1 MSDNHS
7 QTKDDTSASG
17 RLMRESGKLSVLTM
31 ISRVLGL
38 IRDATRANL
47 MGTGLLGEA
56 FTVSFNTP
64 NLFRRL
70 LAEGSM
76 SVALIPTLRTYL
88 SEGDDKS
95 TEEFLSATFTVL
107 IILVG
112 MIVALG
118 IAGSTAMT
126 NLYAS
131 VGRQPDIAFDTLETA
146 LLMRIM
152 FPFLA
157 LVSIAAFLQGI
168 LNAHGVFGPSGMAPI
183 LFNICFIVVPVVL
196 GGVFGNP
203 ARAMAVGVLV
213 GGLAQALCQL
223 PAVIKS
229 GSRFRFVPLLSALRN
244 PGMRKVLT
252 LVAPTILGMAAYE
265 LNAFVSTA
273 LAAGVGAATSIGL
286 SIRLQELVLGVF
298 VVSVGTVLLPELS
311 GLAGEG
317 KWGLFV
323 SRFKLALEAV
333 MLVSVPVAVFSMVAR
348 VDIVILLF
356 KRGAFDDASVVMT
369 ADAFFFHTLGLIF
382 IAANR
387 IIAPVFYARK
397 DTRNPT
403 WAGMAAF
410 GVNILVAMALS
421 PLMRG
426 PGIALALSIA
436 SAVHTGIYLWM
447 LTRMG
452 LDGMGRALAG
462 VAAYALKLGLFSVVA
477 AFPLVAARP
486 VLDRVVGAHPSR
498 FVSAGVPFVLGT
510 LVFCA
515 IGVLLLVLTQ
525 DKVAVFLIAAF
536 RHRSKRRSK

>member
-1 MSDNHS
+1 MSDDPS
-7 QTKDDTSASG
+7 LTSNDYPASG

-31 ISRVLGL
+31 VSRVLGL
-38 IRDATRANL
+38 VRDATRANL

-56 FTVSFNTP
+56 FTVAFNTP

-88 SEGDDKS
+88 SEGDKKK
-95 TEEFLSATFTVL
+95 TEDFLSATFTIL
-107 IILVG
+107 IIVVGLVVAMG
-112 MIVALG
+112 MT
-118 IAGSTAMT
+118 GSTAIAH
-126 NLYAS
+126 LYAS
-131 VGRQPDIAFDTLETA
+131 VGRQPDVAFDALETA
-146 LLMRIM
+146 VLMRIM

-183 LFNICFIVVPVVL
+183 LFNACFIVVPVL
-196 GGVFGNP
+196 SGNVFGNP
-203 ARAMAVGVLV
+203 ARAMAAGVLV
-213 GGLAQALCQL
+213 GGVAQALCQL
-223 PAVIKS
+223 PAVIHS
-229 GSRFRFVPLLSALRN
+229 GSRFRFVHPLAALRN

-273 LAAGVGAATSIGL
+273 LAAGVGAATSVGL

-311 GLAGEG
+311 GLAADSQ
-317 KWGLFV
+317 WRLFV
-323 SRFKLALEAV
+323 GRFKQALEAV
-333 MLVSVPVAVFSMVAR
+333 MLVSVPVAVFSIVAR
-348 VDIVILLF
+348 VDIVTLLF
-356 KRGAFDDASVVMT
+356 RRGAFDDASVLMT
-369 ADAFFFHTLGLIF
+369 ADAFFYHTLGLVF

-397 DTRNPT
+397 DTRSPT

-426 PGIALALSIA
+426 SGIALALSIA
-436 SAVHTGIYLWM
+436 SAVNTGIYLWM
-447 LTRMG
+447 LSRMG

-462 VAAYALKLGLFSVVA
+462 AAAYALRLGVFSAIA
-477 AFPLVAARP
+477 AFPVVAARP
-486 VLDRVVGAHPSR
+486 LIDRLVGDHPSR
-498 FVSAGVPFVLGT
+498 FVSAGLPFLLGT
-510 LVFCA
+510 LVFGT
-515 IGVLLLVLTQ
+515 IGVLLLVLTR
-525 DKVAVFLIAAF
+525 DKVAAFLLDAF
-536 RHRSKRRSK
+536 RNRSKRRSK

>member
-1 MSDNHS
+1 MSDDS
-7 QTKDDTSASG
+7 RPTSDDAPASG
-17 RLMRESGKLSVLTM
+17 RLLRESGKLSVLTM
-31 ISRVLGL
+31 VSRVLGL
-38 IRDATRANL
+38 VRDATRATL

-56 FTVSFNTP
+56 FTVAFNTP

-88 SEGDDKS
+88 SEGDEGS

-107 IILVG
+107 LVVVG
-112 MIVALG
+112 IVVALG
-118 IAGSTAMT
+118 ITGSTAIA
-126 NLYAS
+126 NLYAGF
-131 VGRQPDIAFDTLETA
+131 GRQPDVAFDAGETA
-146 LLMRIM
+146 VLMRIM

-183 LFNICFIVVPVVL
+183 LFNICFIVVPVLLGTVL
-196 GGVFGNP
+196 GNP
-203 ARAMAVGVLV
+203 ARAMAAGVLA
-213 GGLAQALCQL
+213 GGVAQALCQV
-223 PAVIKS
+223 PAVIRS
-229 GSRFRFVPLLSALRN
+229 GSRFRFVPFRTALRN

-317 KWGLFV
+317 KWDLFV
-323 SRFKLALEAV
+323 SRFGRALEAV
-333 MLVSVPVAVFSMVAR
+333 MLVSVPVAAFSIMTR
-348 VDIVILLF
+348 VEIVTLLF
-356 KRGAFDDASVVMT
+356 KRGAFDDASVAMT
-369 ADAFFFHTLGLIF
+369 ADAFFYHTLGLVF

-397 DTRNPT
+397 DTRSPT

-410 GVNILVAMALS
+410 GVNILVAIVLS

-426 PGIALALSIA
+426 SGIALALSVA
-436 SAVHTGIYLWM
+436 SAVNTGIYLVM
-447 LTRMG
+447 LSRVG
-452 LDGMGRALAG
+452 IDGMGRALAG
-462 VAAYALKLGLFSVVA
+462 AALYALRLALFSAVAAV
-477 AFPLVAARP
+477 PLVLARP
-486 VLDRVVGAHPSR
+486 VLARLVGAHPSR
-498 FVSAGVPFVLGT
+498 FLSAGVPFAVNA

-515 IGVLLLVLTQ
+515 VGIALLVATR
-525 DKVAVFLIAAF
+525 DKVASFLFDAF
-536 RHRSKRRSK
+536 RSRSKRRSK

>member
-1 MSDNHS
+1 
-7 QTKDDTSASG
+7 
-17 RLMRESGKLSVLTM
+17 MRESGKLSVLTM
-31 ISRVLGL
+31 ISRILGL
-38 IRDATRANL
+38 VRDATRANL

-56 FTVSFNTP
+56 FTVAFNTP

-88 SEGDDKS
+88 SEGDDRR
-95 TEEFLSATFTVL
+95 TEDFLSATFTVL
-107 IILVG
+107 IIVVG
-112 MIVALG
+112 IVVALG
-118 IAGSTAMT
+118 IAGSSAIA

-131 VGRQPDIAFDTLETA
+131 VGRQPDVAFDALETA
-146 LLMRIM
+146 VLMRIM

-183 LFNICFIVVPVVL
+183 LFNVCFIVVPVL
-196 GGVFGNP
+196 FGSVFGNP
-203 ARAMAVGVLV
+203 ARAMAAGVLV
-213 GGLAQALCQL
+213 GGVAQAVCQL
-223 PAVIKS
+223 PAVIRS
-229 GSRFRFVPLLSALRN
+229 GSRFRFVPVLVALRD

-311 GLAGEG
+311 GLAGKG
-317 KWGLFV
+317 QWDLFV
-323 SRFKLALEAV
+323 VRFKQALEAV
-333 MLVSVPVAVFSMVAR
+333 MLVTVPVAVFSIIAR
-348 VDIVILLF
+348 VDIVTLLF
-356 KRGAFDDASVVMT
+356 KRGAFDDTSVIMT
-369 ADAFFFHTLGLIF
+369 ADAFFYHTLGLIF

-397 DTRNPT
+397 DTRSPT

-421 PLMRG
+421 PFMRG
-426 PGIALALSIA
+426 SGIALALSIA
-436 SAVHTGIYLWM
+436 SAVNTGIYLWM
-447 LTRMG
+447 LSRMG
-452 LDGMGRALAG
+452 LEGMGRALAG
-462 VAAYALKLGLFSVVA
+462 AATYALRLGVFSGIA
-477 AFPLVAARP
+477 AFPVVMARP
-486 VLDRVVGAHPSR
+486 VLDRLVGTHPSR
-498 FVSAGVPFVLGT
+498 FVSSGVPFVLGA
-510 LVFCA
+510 LVFGVV
-515 IGVLLLVLTQ
+515 GVLLLVLTR
-525 DKVAVFLIAAF
+525 DTVAVFLYDAF
-536 RHRSKRRSK
+536 KHRSKRRSK